1 MKVDLINTRDRLL
14 AFLDQE
20 MSDALTY
27 HFWNN
32 GVVIRQN
39 EEYERIEGT
48 DDGVIIHFGSGKK
61 VKADC
66 LLFANGRTGN
76 TDNLGLEHVGITADS
91 RGLISVNDTYQTS
104 NPAIYAVGDVIGY
117 PSLASAAYD
126 QGRLSLIHI

>member
-1 MKVDLINTRDRLL
+1 M
-14 AFLDQE
+14 
-20 MSDALTY
+20 
-27 HFWNN
+27 
-32 GVVIRQN
+32 
-39 EEYERIEGT
+39 
-48 DDGVIIHFGSGKK
+48 
-61 VKADC
+61 KADC

-126 QGRLSLIHI
+126 RGGLPPALSLMTAMHRCI